1 MLDQLKELY
10 SKFKYLGFA
19 EITALIK
26 IGRIKHLN
34 AGDIL
39 VKTGDWDYNGY
50 VVIKGLLR
58 SFVETREGEEKTVLF
73 ACEGMSVTASA
84 TFLHG
89 KPATETIMAIE
100 DSILAV
106 HDIREFEKLFP
117 DHPKLVRLQND
128 VLKASMGE
136 AIERVEY
143 YTTMNPEERYAHFRD
158 KYPDLLNRVPQIYL
172 ASYLGVH
179 VVSLSRIRTRLA
191 SVQV

>member
-1 MLDQLKELY
+1 MLDLLKDLY
-10 SKFKYLGFA
+10 GKFQFLGLA
-19 EITALIK
+19 EVAALIK
-26 IGRIKHLN
+26 IGRIRHIS
-34 AGDIL
+34 AGELL
-39 VKTGDWDYNGY
+39 VKTGEWDFNGY

-58 SFVETREGEEKTVLF
+58 TYIETVEGEEKTVLF
-73 ACEGMSVTASA
+73 ASEGMNLTSSA

-106 HDIREFEKLFP
+106 HDIREFEKLCH
-117 DHPKLVRLQND
+117 DYPKLIKLQNV
-128 VLKASMGE
+128 VLKASMAE

-143 YTTMNPEERYAHFRD
+143 YTSMNPEERYAHFRN

-179 VVSLSRIRTRLA
+179 PVSLSRIRTRLA
-191 SVQV
+191 TAQV

>member
-1 MLDQLKELY
+1 MLDLLKDLY
-10 SKFKYLGFA
+10 GKFHFLGLA
-19 EITALIK
+19 EVAALIK
-26 IGRIKHLN
+26 IGRIKQIN
-34 AGDIL
+34 AGEVL
-39 VKTGDWDYNGY
+39 VKTGEWDYNGY

-58 SFVETREGEEKTVLF
+58 TYVETPEGEEKTVLF
-73 ACEGMSVTASA
+73 ASEGMNVTASA

-100 DSILAV
+100 DSIVAV
-106 HDIREFEKLFP
+106 HDLREFEKLCN
-117 DHPKLVRLQND
+117 DYPKLLRLQND

-143 YTTMNPEERYAHFRD
+143 YTSMNAEERYAHFRD

-191 SVQV
+191 SPQI